1 MPTTRKARH
10 AAKGKARLRDRP
22 ADALGARP
30 VLYGANR
37 LGARRRYT
45 HGYSRFVQMMKYL
58 LPAVAMVLVA
68 LVAVWPHLTTKD
80 NSFRIGFS
88 ALKARETGDPS
99 MVNARY
105 LGSDKNEQLFSI
117 TADLVR
123 NAMMDAATVELVMPK
138 ADITL
143 EDGSWLVL
151 TAETGV
157 FRRAAKT
164 LELAGTVNLFH
175 DSGYEFR
182 TEKVTIDLDSGSALG
197 TEPVEGQGP
206 FGDLSG
212 EGFVLRDK
220 GKTIIFTGKA
230 RLFIYPG
237 IGRPGQ

>member
-1 MPTTRKARH
+1 MPTTKNVRGAATATARMR
-10 AAKGKARLRDRP
+10 ARP
-22 ADALGARP
+22 ADVLGARP
-30 VLYGANR
+30 VLDGAKR
-37 LGARRRYT
+37 LAARRRYT

-68 LVAVWPHLTTKD
+68 LVAVWPHLKTKD
-80 NSFRIGFS
+80 NSFRIGFA

-105 LGSDKNEQLFSI
+105 VGSDKNDQLFSI

-123 NAMMDAATVELVMPK
+123 NAMKDAATVELVMPK

-151 TAETGV
+151 TAEAGV
-157 FRRAAKT
+157 FNRAAKT
-164 LELAGTVNLFH
+164 LELAGAVNLFH

-182 TEKVTIDLDSGSALG
+182 TERITIDLDNGSAVG

-212 EGFVLRDK
+212 EGLVLRDK

-237 IGRPGQ
+237 IGRPAQ

>member
-1 MPTTRKARH
+1 MPTTKNVRGAATATARMR
-10 AAKGKARLRDRP
+10 ARP
-22 ADALGARP
+22 AEALGARP
-30 VLYGANR
+30 VRDDAKR
-37 LGARRRYT
+37 LAARRRYT

-68 LVAVWPHLTTKD
+68 LVAVWPHLKTKD
-80 NSFRIGFS
+80 NSFRIGFA

-105 LGSDKNEQLFSI
+105 VGSDKNDQLFSI

-138 ADITL
+138 ADITV

-157 FRRAAKT
+157 FKRAAKT

-182 TEKVTIDLDSGSALG
+182 TEKVTIDLDNGSALG

-230 RLFIYPG
+230 RLFIYPR

>member
-1 MPTTRKARH
+1 VPTTENARR
-10 AAKGKARLRDRP
+10 AAKATARMRARP
-22 ADALGARP
+22 AEALGARP
-30 VLYGANR
+30 VRDDAKR
-37 LGARRRYT
+37 LAARRRYT

-68 LVAVWPHLTTKD
+68 LVAVWPHLKTKD
-80 NSFRIGFS
+80 SGFRIGFS

-105 LGSDKNEQLFSI
+105 VGSDKNDQLFSI

-123 NAMMDAATVELVMPK
+123 NAMKDAATVELVMPK

-157 FRRAAKT
+157 FKRAAKT

-182 TEKVTIDLDSGSALG
+182 TEKVTIDLDNGSALG

-212 EGFVLRDK
+212 EGFVLREK

-230 RLFIYPG
+230 RLLIYPG

>member
-1 MPTTRKARH
+1 MPTTEKSRGAQKAT
-10 AAKGKARLRDRP
+10 ARTRARP

-30 VLYGANR
+30 IFDGARR
-37 LGARRRYT
+37 LAARRRYT
-45 HGYSRFVQMMKYL
+45 HGYSHFVHMMKYL
-58 LPAVAMVLVA
+58 LPAAAMVLVA
-68 LVAVWPHLTTKD
+68 LVAVWPHLKTKD
-80 NSFRIGFS
+80 NGFRIGFS

-99 MVNARY
+99 MINARY
-105 LGSDKNEQLFSI
+105 VGSDKNDQLFSV

-123 NAMMDAATVELVMPK
+123 NAMKDAAMVELVMPK

-143 EDGSWLVL
+143 EDGTWLVL

-164 LELAGTVNLFH
+164 LELAGAVNLFH

-182 TEKVTIDLDSGSALG
+182 TERITIDLDIGSAVG

-212 EGFVLRDK
+212 EGFILREK

>member
-1 MPTTRKARH
+1 MPTTRKARR
-10 AAKGKARLRDRP
+10 AAKAKARLRARP
-22 ADALGARP
+22 MDVLGARP
-30 VLYGANR
+30 IFDGAKR
-37 LGARRRYT
+37 LAARRRYA
-45 HGYSRFVQMMKYL
+45 HGYSHFVHMMKYL
-58 LPAVAMVLVA
+58 LPAAAMVLVA
-68 LVAVWPHLTTKD
+68 LVAVWPHLKTKD
-80 NSFRIGFS
+80 NGFRIGFS

-99 MVNARY
+99 MINARY
-105 LGSDKNEQLFSI
+105 VGSDKNDQLFSI

-123 NAMMDAATVELVMPK
+123 NAMKDAATVELVMPK

-143 EDGSWLVL
+143 EDGTWLVL

-164 LELAGTVNLFH
+164 LELAGAVNLFH

-182 TEKVTIDLDSGSALG
+182 TERIAIDLDIGSAVG

-212 EGFVLRDK
+212 EGFILREK

-230 RLFIYPG
+230 RLLIYPG

>member
-10 AAKGKARLRDRP
+10 AAQAKARLRARP
-22 ADALGARP
+22 ADALGARR

-37 LGARRRYT
+37 LAARRRYT

-80 NSFRIGFS
+80 NGFRIGFS

-105 LGSDKNEQLFSI
+105 VGSDKNDQLFSI

-157 FRRAAKT
+157 FKRAAKT

-182 TEKVTIDLDSGSALG
+182 TEKVTIDLDNGSALG

>member
-10 AAKGKARLRDRP
+10 AAQAKARP
-22 ADALGARP
+22 ADALSARR
-30 VLYGANR
+30 VLYRANR
-37 LGARRRYT
+37 LAARRRYT

-80 NSFRIGFS
+80 NGFRIGFS

-105 LGSDKNEQLFSI
+105 VGSDKNDQLFSI

-157 FRRAAKT
+157 FKRAAKT
-164 LELAGTVNLFH
+164 LELAGAVNLFH

-182 TEKVTIDLDSGSALG
+182 TEKVTIDLDNGSALG

>member
-1 MPTTRKARH
+1 MPTTEKSRS
-10 AAKGKARLRDRP
+10 AAKATARTRARP
-22 ADALGARP
+22 ADAVGARP
-30 VLYGANR
+30 VLDGAKR
-37 LGARRRYT
+37 PAVRRRYS
-45 HGYSRFVQMMKYL
+45 HGYSRFVHMMKYL

-68 LVAVWPHLTTKD
+68 LVAVWPHLKTKD
-80 NSFRIGFS
+80 NSFRIGIS

-105 LGSDKNEQLFSI
+105 VGSDQNDQLFSI
-117 TADLVR
+117 TADLVK
-123 NAMMDAATVELVMPK
+123 NAMKDAATVELVMPK

-157 FRRAAKT
+157 FSRAAKT
-164 LELAGTVNLFH
+164 LELSGAVNLFH

-182 TEKVTIDLDSGSALG
+182 TERTTIDLDNGSAVG
-197 TEPVEGQGP
+197 TEPVKGQGP

-212 EGFVLRDK
+212 EGFVVREK

-237 IGRPGQ
+237 IGRMGQ

>member
-1 MPTTRKARH
+1 
-10 AAKGKARLRDRP
+10 
-22 ADALGARP
+22 
-30 VLYGANR
+30 
-37 LGARRRYT
+37 
-45 HGYSRFVQMMKYL
+45 MMKYL

-80 NSFRIGFS
+80 NGFRIGFS

-105 LGSDKNEQLFSI
+105 VGSDKNDQLFSI

-157 FRRAAKT
+157 FKRAAKT

-182 TEKVTIDLDSGSALG
+182 TEKVTIDLDNGSALG

>member
-1 MPTTRKARH
+1 MPTTEYSGS
-10 AAKGKARLRDRP
+10 AAKATARTRARA

-30 VLYGANR
+30 ILDGAKR
-37 LGARRRYT
+37 LAARRRYT
-45 HGYSRFVQMMKYL
+45 HRYSRFVHMMKYL
-58 LPAVAMVLVA
+58 LPTVALVLVA
-68 LVAVWPHLTTKD
+68 LVAVWPHLKPKD
-80 NSFRIGFS
+80 YGFRIGFS
-88 ALKARETGDPS
+88 ALKARETGDPA

-105 LGSDKNEQLFSI
+105 MGSDKNNQLFSI

-123 NAMMDAATVELVMPK
+123 NAVKDAATVDLAMPK

-157 FRRAAKT
+157 FSRAAKT
-164 LELAGTVNLFH
+164 LELAGAVNLFH

-182 TEKVTIDLDSGSALG
+182 TERITIDLDNGSAVG
-197 TEPVEGQGP
+197 TEPVKGQGP

-212 EGFVLRDK
+212 EGFVVREK

-230 RLFIYPG
+230 RLLIYPG

>member
-1 MPTTRKARH
+1 MPTTENSGS
-10 AAKGKARLRDRP
+10 AAKATARTRA

-30 VLYGANR
+30 ILDGAKR
-37 LGARRRYT
+37 LAARRRYT
-45 HGYSRFVQMMKYL
+45 HRYTRFVHMMKYL
-58 LPAVAMVLVA
+58 LPTVAMVLVA
-68 LVAVWPHLTTKD
+68 LVAVWPHLKTQD
-80 NSFRIGFS
+80 SGFRIGFS
-88 ALKARETGDPS
+88 ALKARETGEPA

-105 LGSDKNEQLFSI
+105 MGSDKNNQLFSI

-123 NAMMDAATVELVMPK
+123 NAMKDAATVELVMPK

-151 TAETGV
+151 TAEAGV
-157 FRRAAKT
+157 FNRAAMT
-164 LELAGTVNLFH
+164 LELAGAVNLFH

-182 TEKVTIDLDSGSALG
+182 TERITIDLDNGSAVG

-212 EGFVLRDK
+212 EGFVLREK

>member
-10 AAKGKARLRDRP
+10 AAQAKARLRARP
-22 ADALGARP
+22 ADALGARRVP
-30 VLYGANR
+30 YGANR
-37 LGARRRYT
+37 LAARRRYT

-105 LGSDKNEQLFSI
+105 VGSDKNDQLFSI

-143 EDGSWLVL
+143 EDGSWLVM

-182 TEKVTIDLDSGSALG
+182 TEKVTIDLDNGSALG